1 MTGYLFKVIREQVPR
16 TQEELAIDLGVDKS
30 TLQGWESGRRPL
42 SATRAGNLVVIR
54 RKLIHLGAP
63 PALVDALNLAMDTD
77 FILSEML
84 SDRAGSG
91 SVEEHPLANWVLTRD
106 TTHMIGWAVSG
117 VLPGVVAAQMSTPA
131 ARRGP
136 VAVAP
141 LLSAADRAL
150 FFDTLRQKAERDER
164 DSEDAALLR
173 RQVFYLS
180 AYDRDWNAAE
190 WFDAMRRR
198 GRLTASVS
206 GWSPRWVEARSVAAA
221 LARQGDPELLRDFIA
236 RSLTDNDAAE
246 AANLNYWAHWL
257 GLDPRPQTDDRF
269 MAERDR
275 PAWDAS
281 ALLRQ
286 LAVRLDRAVEYTDLY
301 VHSIWALLIA
311 RRGLLDAD
319 PHVAEDLKAQVRT
332 LLDGDRLSTQSRR
345 ELEAVYYGLRIG
357 GSGSTR
363 N

>member
-1 MTGYLFKVIREQVPR
+1 MTGFLFKVIREQIPR
-16 TQEELAIDLGVDKS
+16 TQEELAADLGVDKS

-42 SATRAGNLVVIR
+42 SATKVGNLVAVR
-54 RKLIHLGAP
+54 RKLIRLGAP
-63 PALVDALNLAMDTD
+63 PPLVEALNLAMDAD
-77 FILSEML
+77 FILGEILIS
-84 SDRAGSG
+84 AGDQPTG
-91 SVEEHPLANWVLTRD
+91 EHPLASWVLTRD

-117 VLPGVVAAQMSTPA
+117 VLPGVVAAQMNLPA

-136 VAVAP
+136 VASAP
-141 LLSAADRAL
+141 ILGAADRST
-150 FFDTLRQKAERDER
+150 FFNTLRQNAERAGREG
-164 DSEDAALLR
+164 EDVALLR

-180 AYDRDWNAAE
+180 SYERGWDAAD
-190 WFDAMRRR
+190 WFDGMRRS

-206 GWSPRWVEARSVAAA
+206 GWSPRWAEARSVAAA

-236 RSLTDNDAAE
+236 RSLTENDAAE
-246 AANLNYWAHWL
+246 NANLNYWAHWL
-257 GLDPRPQTDDRF
+257 GLDSRPQIDDSF
-269 MAERDR
+269 MAERGR
-275 PAWDAS
+275 PVWDAS

-286 LAVRLDRAVEYTDLY
+286 LAVRLDRAAEYTDLY

-319 PHVAEDLKAQVRT
+319 PHVAEDLGARVRI
-332 LLDGDRLSTQSRR
+332 LLDGDRLSSQSRR

-357 GSGSTR
+357 GFGTTR